1 MKSLV
6 RTFLLLLILAFLFAA
21 ALPSGGVSPARA
33 QGPAPQIQAEA
44 AFDGYFKYGEWL
56 PVWVNL
62 TNQGADVDG
71 EVRVRVQRSFA
82 ATTFAVPVSLPSGAR
97 KRVPVYVL
105 PNNFTREIEVQYVAE
120 GQALASQRVT
130 VRPQANIS
138 FLVGIIAP
146 RQGAMSQVQGVEL
159 PGTARPLVLLDF
171 PLASLPDRVEGLRS
185 LDVLILND
193 VDTSTL
199 TPAQVETLEAWVQAG
214 GRLVLG
220 GGAGAQQVASG
231 FPESLLPLRP
241 AGSVELQTADL
252 ESLAGYAGTDPVLT
266 PGPFLAATGSLLQ
279 GEVLAGS
286 PQLPLVV
293 ERRLGNGAV
302 DFIAMDLSVAPFEGW
317 SGTTAFWEAILGPGS
332 AYPDGLPPDMSPRQL
347 RSSSMPYAL
356 TNMPVLDLPS
366 VRSLSLLLV
375 FYILLVGPVNYLVLR
390 WRKRLHWAWV
400 TIPLVTVIFSAGA
413 FSLGY
418 SLRGSDIIV
427 NKIAMVEL
435 AESGVAR
442 VTSYLGLF
450 SPGSQSYEVA
460 VEGDS
465 LLSPVAGYDD
475 PWAPVPSGGAA
486 TEMVFVQ
493 GEPGEVRGLT
503 VDQWSLQSFMSEDV
517 WPDFG
522 QVTADLT
529 IKDGVVTGTV
539 RNDTGYTLTDA
550 VVILRRQFVRIG
562 DLAPGQEAEVNLSW
576 RNPQEQRF
584 GPPLSYLLFEQEF
597 ASPSP
602 TGPAREAELKRAVVE
617 SVFERGPWSGLNSKL
632 LASSPGEPEL
642 LLIGWM
648 DQAPPSVTV
657 SGRLPAEQATAMVYT
672 TLHYELPTSGR
683 LVLQPGMIPG
693 VMTQPPRDGGFCG
706 DLTSTGVYLSS
717 GEAVFEFRLPDGLQ
731 DFDLEV
737 LNLNLWSD
745 MGWWRAPDVSF
756 YDWVAGEWR
765 QVTEPVQGEN
775 PILDPAPLVSD
786 EALIRLRIAGENTP
800 GCYFIDLGLEASAL
814 GGQGG

>member
-1 MKSLV
+1 MKSLA
-6 RTFLLLLILAFLFAA
+6 RLFLSLLILAFLFAA
-21 ALPSGGVSPARA
+21 ALPAAGVSTARA
-33 QGPAPQIQAEA
+33 QGPAPEIQAEA
-44 AFDGYFKYGEWL
+44 AFDGNFKYGEWL

-71 EVRVRVQRSFA
+71 EVRVKVQRSFA

-97 KRVPVYVL
+97 KRVPVYIL
-105 PNNFTREIEVQYVAE
+105 PNNFTREVEVQYVAE

-130 VRPQANIS
+130 VRPQPNIS
-138 FLVGIIAP
+138 FLVGIAAP
-146 RQGAMSQVQGVEL
+146 RQGAISQIQGIEL
-159 PGTARPLVLLDF
+159 PGATRPLVLFDF
-171 PLASLPDRVEGLRS
+171 SLASLPDRVEGLRS
-185 LDVLILND
+185 LDVLILNE
-193 VDTSTL
+193 VDTSSL
-199 TPAQVETLEAWVQAG
+199 TPDQLEALETWVRAG

-220 GGAGAQQVASG
+220 GGAGARQVVSG
-231 FPESLLPLRP
+231 LPESLLPLRP
-241 AGSVELQTADL
+241 VDSLELETANL
-252 ESLAGYAGTDPVLT
+252 ESLAGFAGVDPVLT

-293 ERRLGNGAV
+293 ERRLGGGAV
-302 DFIAMDLSVAPFEGW
+302 DFIALDLSAAPFEGW
-317 SGTTAFWEAILGPGS
+317 SGTAAFWEALLSPGA
-332 AYPDGLPPDMSPRQL
+332 AYPDGIPPDMSPRQL

-356 TNMPVLDLPS
+356 SNMPVLDLPS

-375 FYILLVGPVNYLVLR
+375 FYILLVGPVNYLLLR
-390 WRKRLHWAWV
+390 WRKRLHWAWI

-435 AESGVAR
+435 AESGLAR
-442 VTSYLGLF
+442 VTTYLGLF
-450 SPGSQSYEVA
+450 SPGSQAYEVA

-486 TEMVFVQ
+486 SEMVFVQ

-522 QVTADLT
+522 ELTADLT
-529 IKDGVVTGTV
+529 VKEGVITGTV
-539 RNDTGYTLTDA
+539 RNDTSFTLTDA
-550 VVILRRQFVRIG
+550 VIVLRRQFVRIG
-562 DLAPGQEAEVNLSW
+562 DLGPGQEAEVNLVW

-597 ASPSP
+597 SAPGLSGP
-602 TGPAREAELKRAVVE
+602 TREAELKRAVIE
-617 SVFERGPWSGLNSKL
+617 SAFERGPWGGMNPRF
-632 LASSPGEPEL
+632 LASASGGQDI

-648 DQAPPSVTV
+648 DQAPPAVTV
-657 SGRLPAEQATAMVYT
+657 SGRPPAQQTTAMVYT
-672 TLHYELPTSGR
+672 TLRYELPTSGR

-693 VMTQPPRDGGFCG
+693 MMTQPPRDGGFCG
-706 DLTSTGVYLSS
+706 DQVSTGVYLSN
-717 GEAVFEFRLPDGLQ
+717 GEAIFEFRLPDGAQ
-731 DFDLEV
+731 NFDLEA
-737 LNLNLWSD
+737 LTLSLWSD
-745 MGWWRAPDVSF
+745 MGWWRAPDVNI
-756 YDWVAGEWR
+756 YNWDAGEWR
-765 QVTEPVQGEN
+765 QVTEPIQGEN
-775 PILDPAPLVSD
+775 PILDPEPLVND
-786 EALIRLRIAGENTP
+786 ESLIRLRLAGENMP
-800 GCYFIDLGLEASAL
+800 GCYFIDLGLEASAP